1 MASTT
6 VDPSPPASVTGPA
19 HGAAG
24 GSLSGGMTPPAVP
37 SPAADGP
44 PVRRTARMA
53 GLLYLAI
60 FVIAPFPFLIVP
72 GLIIVDGDATTTAAN
87 VVSSEGLF
95 RAGLVA
101 ETLVVGIE
109 IVVAGLLYGLLRPVN
124 RSLSFAA
131 AAARVAEAVVQAVN
145 LFTGGIALLLLSG
158 TAYLAVFEPAQLDAL
173 AALFL
178 DLRVFLTMVW
188 GVLFGFHLALLGYL
202 VYRSGFWP
210 KLIGALLGF
219 ASLGYLAQS
228 YGHLLAPEHD
238 GLFAVLV
245 VALAAPGEL
254 AFTVWLLWKGIDEQR
269 WTERARTAAVP
280 V

>member
-1 MASTT
+1 MASATAN
-6 VDPSPPASVTGPA
+6 PSPPTTGMASPGSSPSPTTAPPAGAGPV
-19 HGAAG
+19 AG
-24 GSLSGGMTPPAVP
+24 GRA
-37 SPAADGP
+37 
-44 PVRRTARMA
+44 VRRTARLT

-60 FVIAPFPFLIVP
+60 FVIAPFPFFIVP
-72 GLIIVDGDATTTAAN
+72 GLIVVDGDAATTAAN
-87 VVSSEGLF
+87 VASSEGLF

-131 AAARVAEAVVQAVN
+131 AAARVAEAVIQAVN
-145 LFTGGIALLLLSG
+145 LFTGGLALLIVSG
-158 TAYLAVFEPAQLDAL
+158 AAYLTVFEPDQLDAL

-202 VYRSGFWP
+202 VYHSGFWP
-210 KLIGALLGF
+210 RLLGALLGL

-228 YGHLLAPEHD
+228 YGHLLAPRHD
-238 GLFAVLV
+238 GLFSVLV
-245 VALAAPGEL
+245 VLLAAPGEL
-254 AFTVWLLWKGIDEQR
+254 AFTVWLLWKGIDERR
-269 WTERARTAAVP
+269 WTEKARGATAPA
-280 V
+280 

>member
-1 MASTT
+1 MASATT
-6 VDPSPPASVTGPA
+6 KPVAESTRTASPAGSRSPASASASPS
-19 HGAAG
+19 AG
-24 GSLSGGMTPPAVP
+24 GGPTPEGRA
-37 SPAADGP
+37 
-44 PVRRTARMA
+44 VRRTARLT

-72 GLIIVDGDATTTAAN
+72 GLVVVDGDAAATAAN
-87 VVSSEGLF
+87 VASSEGLF

-131 AAARVAEAVVQAVN
+131 AAARLAEAVVQAVN
-145 LFTGGIALLLLSG
+145 LFTGGLALLIVSG
-158 TAYLAVFEPAQLDAL
+158 AAYLTVFEPDQLDAL

-210 KLIGALLGF
+210 RLLGALLGL

-228 YGHLLAPEHD
+228 YGHLLAPQHD

-245 VALAAPGEL
+245 VLLAAPGEL
-254 AFTVWLLWKGIDEQR
+254 AFTVWLLWKGIDERR
-269 WTERARTAAVP
+269 WTEKASAATATA
-280 V
+280 